1 MKEIQFDYFRG
12 IEAEQY
18 SFYRIPK
25 VLFTTEYFNALSCEA
40 KVLYGLMLDRMG
52 LSMKNQWFDEENR
65 AYIIF
70 TVEEIMEL
78 LCCKTQKAVKL
89 IKELDTE
96 NGIGLIEKKRQGQ
109 GRPNII
115 YVKNFLIKNNE
126 GSSDTAI
133 KAAMIPRPEESDKGE
148 SIRIIQGQEGTG
160 EAAIHKGKAAITD
173 VGETGQSDGSCLP
186 VQQNSRISKIKIQEK
201 QKEESQSY
209 ENKESGFLTAEIQ
222 SKPDIKNCENQNS
235 RIAKIENQE
244 FWKSKSNNTDIN
256 KTDYSDT
263 DPIYPILSRPPA
275 SGMGT
280 EPKRQDTIEI
290 YRNIIRNN
298 ISYPCFQTGYIGQ
311 TEEVDELV
319 ELMAEVMAMPD
330 QGVLRI
336 AGVEK
341 PVSAVKGRFMKINQL
356 HMEYVLDCLSG
367 NTTKIGNIKAYLLT
381 VLYNA
386 TLTINHYYTAEVRHD
401 MCGSG

>member
-1 MKEIQFDYFRG
+1 MEGIQFDYFWG

-25 VLFTTEYFNALSCEA
+25 VLFTTEYFSALSCEA

-115 YVKNFLIKNNE
+115 YVKNFLIKNDE
-126 GSSDTAI
+126 GSTEPAMES
-133 KAAMIPRPEESDKGE
+133 AMISRIEDIDKAE
-148 SIRIIQGQEGTG
+148 SIVITQGQEGTE
-160 EAAIHKGKAAITD
+160 EAAIHKKVAVTNA
-173 VGETGQSDGSCLP
+173 GETGQSDDSCLP
-186 VQQNSRISKIKIQEK
+186 VQQNSRILKIKIQEK
-201 QKEESQSY
+201 QKEEAKNY
-209 ENKESGFLTAEIQ
+209 ENKKSGFPKEEIQ
-222 SKPDIKNCENQNS
+222 NRSDIQNFENQIS
-235 RIAKIENQE
+235 GFVKIENQE
-244 FWKSKSNNTDIN
+244 FRKSKSNNTDIN

-263 DPIYPILSRPPA
+263 DSFYPILSRPPA
-275 SGMGT
+275 SRTVT
-280 EPKRQDTIEI
+280 EPGRQDTIEI
-290 YRNIIRNN
+290 YRGIIRNN
-298 ISYPCFQTGYIGQ
+298 ISYPCFQTGHIGQ

-336 AGVEK
+336 GGVDK

-356 HMEYVLDCLSG
+356 HIEYVLDCLSG

-386 TLTINHYYTAEVRHD
+386 TLTINNYYTAQVRYD
-401 MCGSG
+401 MYGSG